1 MTSGKRARAQRQAQG
16 RRRPAAQRAAEARR
30 HRRRLWWGSGAV
42 VVVVAVAVGLAVAL
56 GGSPATRGDLKLAPL
71 ATLGRL
77 AAPSSPGPLGPEG
90 VPIPK
95 APLLATTVSDA
106 TGQTVDGISCN
117 TSEQLVFHVHTH
129 LTIFVDGQARQ
140 IPYGIGIVPPRTVQ
154 QTPQGPFVTAGR
166 CFYWLHTHTED
177 GIIHIESPVQRS
189 YTLGDFFAIWGQP
202 LGPDQVG
209 PVTGK
214 VTAFYDGKVYLGDP
228 ADIPIGDHVQIQ
240 LDVGRPLVA
249 PETIRFPPGL

>member
-16 RRRPAAQRAAEARR
+16 RRRPAARRAAAARR
-30 HRRRLWWGSGAV
+30 RRRRLWWGSEAMIV
-42 VVVVAVAVGLAVAL
+42 VVGLAVGL
-56 GGSPATRGDLKLAPL
+56 EVGLTGSGAKTARLKLTPL
-71 ATLGRL
+71 ATLGHL
-77 AAPSSPGPLGPEG
+77 VAPPSSGPLGPEG
-90 VPIPK
+90 VPVPK
-95 APLLATTVSDA
+95 APLLAATASDA
-106 TGQTVDGISCN
+106 TGQTVDGIACN

-129 LTIFVDGQARQ
+129 LTIFVDGHARQ

-154 QTPQGPFVTAGR
+154 QTPQGPFVTAGG

-189 YTLGDFFAIWGQP
+189 YTLGDFFAIWGQL

-209 PVTGK
+209 PATGK
-214 VTAFYDGKVYLGDP
+214 VTAFYDGKVYLGNP
-228 ADIPIGDHVQIQ
+228 KNIPIGDHIQIQ